1 MLTLTANNGNV
12 LADIMHKNG
21 QIKDGLTV
29 DQCYNIAKES
39 GVAHT
44 DQHFRW
50 LSNDD
55 FWEDFCSTIEDLG
68 YKLKY

>member
-50 LSNDD
+50 LSNAI
-55 FWEDFCSTIEDLG
+55 FGKIFVQL
-68 YKLKY
+68 LKI